1 MIYVNG
7 WVKDYVNALFKSRG
21 YDPEKEE
28 VFETI
33 ENQWENWKR
42 LMVQSGLNADKG
54 VAEDVAYEFS
64 TKRVMGGASRIF
76 EHFADYVLSKPKKVR
91 EFEAAK
97 YTVRENVQ
105 CDICEGRGVVMIP
118 VTCTAKDGIE
128 RTEKRG
134 YKCECEASI
143 PYSSITMASPDMLD
157 LACKEVR
164 LRDQELSAW
173 SAANGLDESDPA
185 EYRRQ
190 WARMFSAK
198 PLFANS
204 AKDRPRTGRDKPAEE
219 STTRE
224 REVVK
229 AGIPDEREMAL
240 AAYDDGD
247 ERGWDF

>member
-1 MIYVNG
+1 MIHVNG
-7 WVKDYVNALFKSRG
+7 WVKDYVNSLFKSRG

-28 VFETI
+28 VFDVI
-33 ENQWENWKR
+33 ENQWDNWKR

-91 EFEAAK
+91 EFESAK
-97 YTVRENVQ
+97 YVIRENVR

-118 VTCTAKDGIE
+118 VKEITRAGLE
-128 RTEKRG
+128 RTEERG
-134 YKCECEASI
+134 YKCECEAAI
-143 PYSSITMASPDMLD
+143 PYSSIPAASPEMLGF
-157 LACKEVR
+157 ACREVR
-164 LRDQELSAW
+164 RRDQELAGW
-173 SAANGLDESDPA
+173 SAANGLDESDPV

-190 WARMFSAK
+190 WAQLFSAR
-198 PLFANS
+198 PLFTIQ
-204 AKDRPRTGRDKPAEE
+204 AKDGPRTGRDKPVEE

-224 REVVK
+224 REVVR
-229 AGIPDEREMAL
+229 AGIPSDREMAM
-240 AAYDDGD
+240 AAYTDGD